1 MHNKNT
7 GLTNNLS
14 SVKKLLEKEKKRQEV
29 FTAIADTFVDV
40 SRNRKDMLAFS
51 SRKLA
56 ELTNDLS
63 VICLI
68 SDNGKNIDTTASYH
82 PDDKLR
88 NEFGNLL
95 NAFPINLN
103 EGIFRQ
109 VVETGLPLNVPVK
122 GNKLNIPGLS
132 SEFNKFFI
140 KYSLSDI
147 FTLPININNKII
159 GTLSLFRI
167 GSAFPFTTDEQTF
180 LQNIARLLASII
192 WNSHLYKEKD
202 FLLREMHH
210 RIKNNLQVIS
220 SLLSIQSDYVKDEE
234 SHKLFIN
241 SLNRIRSMSMIYENP
256 HQANNLSGVAFDKY
270 LNDLVT
276 YLYRIYN
283 VNTNLVKFNI
293 KIPPVSLPVD
303 NSITCGLIVNELLS
317 NAFKY
322 AFPDG
327 RSGNIKISLA
337 KSIKQIKLVV
347 SDDGIGLPENMD
359 IESNDTF
366 GFLLIRTLVDQLNGT
381 LEAVGTNGTKFTIT
395 FPHNYN

>member
-1 MHNKNT
+1 MHKKNT

-14 SVKKLLEKEKKRQEV
+14 SVKKLLEKEKKRLEV
-29 FTAIADTFVDV
+29 FTAIADTFVDI
-40 SRNRKDMLAFS
+40 SKNCKDILAFS

-68 SDNGKNIDTTASYH
+68 SDNGKNIDTTAYYH

-109 VVETGLPLNVPVK
+109 VVETGLPVNVPVK

-132 SEFNKFFI
+132 SEFNKFLI
-140 KYSLSDI
+140 KYSLSYI

-167 GSAFPFTTDEQTF
+167 GSASPFTTDEQTF

-256 HQANNLSGVAFDKY
+256 HQTNNLSGVAFDKY

-347 SDDGIGLPENMD
+347 SDDGIGLPEKMD